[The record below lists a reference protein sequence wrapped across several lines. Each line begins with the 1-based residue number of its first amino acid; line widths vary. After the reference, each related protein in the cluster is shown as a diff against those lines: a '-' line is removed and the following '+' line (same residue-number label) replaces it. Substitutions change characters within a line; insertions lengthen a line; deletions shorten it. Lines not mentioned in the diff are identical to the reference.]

1 MAIRCSLL
9 KNLILFDSIRVPYAL
24 LDVFCADIQNPTNK
38 FHRIFPIFRK
48 AKKNPIKEQIFDQAF
63 LFLKVNTNIPTL
75 PKGKVSSTMAVMS
88 QGISQSY
95 LYDKTCMFSF
105 AASSYNSY

>member
-1 MAIRCSLL
+1 MAVRCSLL
-9 KNLILFDSIRVPYAL
+9 KNLILFDGIRVPYAL
-24 LDVFCADIQNPTNK
+24 LDFFCADTQNPTNN
-38 FHRIFPIFRK
+38 FHGIFPIFRK
-48 AKKNPIKEQIFDQAF
+48 EKKNPIKEIFVQAF

-75 PKGKVSSTMAVMS
+75 PKGKVPSTMVVTS